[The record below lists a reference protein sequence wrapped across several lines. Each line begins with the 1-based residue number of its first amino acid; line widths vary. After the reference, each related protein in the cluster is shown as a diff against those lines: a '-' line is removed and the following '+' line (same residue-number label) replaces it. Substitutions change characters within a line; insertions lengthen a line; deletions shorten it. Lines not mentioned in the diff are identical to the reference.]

1 MNAFDELLTSLSGNP
16 SFHETRRQ
24 VAVALL
30 ERADG
35 RSGSPRLTVRGM
47 ATNAGV
53 EWETVHLSLRSLQ
66 EEGAIRLDRHRIFIR
81 RDLLQKAAGEPVL

>member
-16 SFHETRRQ
+16 SFYETRHH
-24 VAVALL
+24 VAEALL

-35 RSGSPRLTVRGM
+35 GSGSPRLTVRGM
-47 ATNAGV
+47 ATDAGV
-53 EWETVHLSLRSLQ
+53 EWETVRLSLRSLQ

-81 RDLLQKAAGEPVL
+81 RDLLRKVAEEPVL